1 MIELGS
7 SKNNLHLFFLLILS
21 INYFFPLIVFGEIT
35 LFYID
40 ALDIEIVYNYIL
52 GKIYGGDINSVNAFL
67 AGEIKPEYLR
77 RLFQPFSLVYLFD
90 AELAY
95 WIIDILVKVTGYI
108 SFYILSK
115 KIIKDNF
122 VSALGAALFSS
133 MNLPT
138 HEGFYI
144 AIFPYLIYLIFFKK
158 RILLKHYFVI
168 FIFGLN
174 SDILRTPY
182 FVPVT
187 LALFW
192 IFGNKSTNINSL
204 KNLIKVSIIFLT
216 SVIISNSNIIF
227 SVLTDGP
234 FHRHGWVFESES
246 ITQGIK
252 EIVLSILKIW
262 PGIDK
267 YLLGYNLP
275 IAILIIPLLFSIFF
289 LKNKK
294 ILKIF
299 FIILIIKFITY
310 IFLNSDLLIDF
321 LNRNSLSLK
330 IYAFSYIDRYDAFM
344 FLLIFIYVMNEKF
357 KLKKYLIFS
366 SFISLLLFQVNSSIG
381 PIYKKYFVDSEE
393 KFRNYYTFNGFYLP
407 EVYGK
412 IKKIVGE
419 ERVLS
424 IGYEPLV
431 AVMNDMKA
439 IDGYHNLYP
448 LEYKKKFRKIIKEE
462 LDSNKFWK
470 KYYDNWGSRVY
481 AVVTDP
487 EEIKINFEEAK
498 KLGASFVISRYS
510 INSKKLKFICESCK
524 NDGIYLYKII

>member
-1 MIELGS
+1 LNKF
-7 SKNNLHLFFLLILS
+7 KNNFHLFFLLILS
-21 INYFFPLIVFGEIT
+21 INYFFPLIIFGEIT
-35 LFYID
+35 LYYID
-40 ALDIEIVYNYIL
+40 SLDSEVVYNYIL
-52 GKIYGGDINSVNAFL
+52 GKIYGGDINSVNAL
-67 AGEIKPEYLR
+67 LGGEIKPEYLR
-77 RLFQPFSLVYLFD
+77 RLFQPSSLLYLLNT
-90 AELAY
+90 ELAY
-95 WIIDILVKVTGYI
+95 WTIDILVKVTGYI
-108 SFYILSK
+108 SFFVLSK
-115 KIIKDNF
+115 RINKNKL
-122 VSALGAALFSS
+122 VSALGGAIYAS

-138 HEGFYI
+138 HEGFYL

-158 RILLKHYFVI
+158 QITIKHFLII

-174 SDILRTPY
+174 SDINRTPY

-187 LALFW
+187 LMLFW
-192 IFGNKSTNINSL
+192 ILGNKSTNINSL
-204 KNLIKVSIIFLT
+204 KNLIKVSIIFLS

-234 FHRHGWVFESES
+234 FHRHDWFLESES
-246 ITQGIK
+246 ITELIK
-252 EIVLSILKIW
+252 ATVFSILKIW
-262 PGIDK
+262 PDIDK
-267 YLLGYNLP
+267 YSLGYQLP
-275 IAILIIPLLFSIFF
+275 ITILIIPLLFSIFF
-289 LKNKK
+289 LKNKQ

-299 FIILIIKFITY
+299 FLILIIKFTHS
-310 IFLNSDLLIDF
+310 LLKTDLIIDF
-321 LNRNSLSLK
+321 LNMNSLNLK
-330 IYAFSYIDRYDAFM
+330 TYSFSYIERYEVFM
-344 FLLIFIYVMNEKF
+344 FLLLFVYVMNEKF

-381 PIYKKYFVDSEE
+381 PIYKKYFINSEE

-431 AVMNDMKA
+431 AVMNDMKV

-448 LEYKKKFRKIIKEE
+448 LEYKKKFRKVIKDE

-481 AVVTDP
+481 ALVTDP
-487 EEIKINFEEAK
+487 KEIKINFEEAK
-498 KLGASFVISRYS
+498 KLGASFVISKYS
-510 INSKKLKFICESCK
+510 INSKKLKSICESCK